1 MNGKLQGHWS
11 VWMPVYPWTVKVQPS
26 GLIRSQSS
34 QISQVYILL
43 KTVTVSSGSTPT
55 CSFVH
60 YKQKDMGKKKKTPTG
75 AGKRLTWQSDSS
87 PHKQKDLSSNSTI
100 KPRTYH
106 SKPSMVVCAYILRAR
121 EADRQI
127 PVLTGQPA

>member
-60 YKQKDMGKKKKTPTG
+60 YKQKDMGKKKTNHQLEQ
-75 AGKRLTWQSDSS
+75 GKGSDGKVIAHLT
-87 PHKQKDLSSNSTI
+87 ST
-100 KPRTYH
+100 RT
-106 SKPSMVVCAYILRAR
+106 
-121 EADRQI
+121 
-127 PVLTGQPA
+127 